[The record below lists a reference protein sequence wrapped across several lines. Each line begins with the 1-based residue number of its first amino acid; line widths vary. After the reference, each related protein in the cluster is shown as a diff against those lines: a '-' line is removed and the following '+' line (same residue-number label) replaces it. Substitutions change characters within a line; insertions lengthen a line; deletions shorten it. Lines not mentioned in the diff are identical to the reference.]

1 MESFKY
7 NPSAPKKLQPRRD
20 LLREND
26 VTYDE
31 YAAWDDGNRYEL
43 VDGRL
48 ELMSPGPNSTHQM
61 VAVEML
67 TRISQ
72 TCKDVAVIL
81 TAPIDVILAPKEVRQ
96 PDLVILLRSNLHRLT
111 KRGIEGPPDI
121 VAEILSPSTSKRD
134 RLSKTAAYAKYGIPE
149 YWIVDPAHFYLEQH
163 VLEDGRYRL
172 ANLFAERDVV
182 ASLRLPCVSFS
193 MQDIADA
200 IPEQLK

>member
-1 MESFKY
+1 
-7 NPSAPKKLQPRRD
+7 

-48 ELMSPGPNSTHQM
+48 ELMSPGPNSTHQL

-72 TCKDVAVIL
+72 TCKDVALIL

-182 ASLRLPCVSFS
+182 ATPRLPCVSFS
-193 MQDIADA
+193 MQDIADTL
-200 IPEQLK
+200 PEQLR

>member
-1 MESFKY
+1 MEPYKY
-7 NPSAPKKLQPRRD
+7 NPAAPRRD
-20 LLREND
+20 LLREDD

-48 ELMSPGPNSTHQM
+48 ELMSPGPNSTHQF
-61 VAVEML
+61 VAVELL

-72 TCKDVAVIL
+72 TCKDVAVIF
-81 TAPIDVILAPKEVRQ
+81 TAPIDVILAPNEVRQ
-96 PDLVILLRSNLHRLT
+96 PDLVILLRSNLQLLT

-134 RLSKTAAYAKYGIPE
+134 RLSKTAVYAKYGIPE

-182 ASLRLPCVSFS
+182 ASPRLPCVSFS
-193 MQDIADA
+193 MQDIADT